1 MDVYFG
7 TVIRA
12 APVRAGGSLVRLD
25 WDSKKILH
33 EVPIVP
39 ADPALDHDPNE
50 RGNVRGCRGIQVVG
64 DRVIAAAYHTLNVF
78 DLSLIHI

>member
-25 WDSKKILH
+25 WDSKKILR
-33 EVPIVP
+33 EVPIVT

-50 RGNVRGCRGIQVVG
+50 RGNVIVCRCIKVVG
-64 DRVIAAAYHTLNVF
+64 DKVIAAAYHTLNVL
-78 DLSLIHI
+78 DREMNP